1 MGRDCPSERVPIA
14 LAEGRPEDPPGPA
27 ELWGARAFHPDQQQD
42 HVSVAFAHPR
52 AARRRFGGRSPEPPP
67 PHPASPAVQ
76 RLRTRGQCA
85 KAAVTH
91 GSRFC
96 LNWTAKIKAVISSA
110 RAVLARSTGLL
121 CEKKSSQY
129 GAALQGIA
137 PRLRR

>member
-67 PHPASPAVQ
+67 PHPASSC
-76 RLRTRGQCA
+76 GS
-85 KAAVTH
+85 AASDA
-91 GSRFC
+91 GSMRQGGRDARF
-96 LNWTAKIKAVISSA
+96 
-110 RAVLARSTGLL
+110 AVLPQLDR
-121 CEKKSSQY
+121 EN
-129 GAALQGIA
+129 
-137 PRLRR
+137 